1 MSPQG
6 PGAGAAGDRETAW
19 RPAPFNRRS
28 VLPVGVSVRPGR
40 VSHGALTR
48 PGCAGRRRF
57 SLPGL
62 CRGLTGLPR
71 RRVRVPRRCRVRA
84 ARIGMLP
91 RGRCGSLPGCA
102 GPLAGWRTAPKT
114 AISHAPTKTR
124 ATRAMTSTAAGDTGE
139 PGSGRRSLLRRQA
152 AGAAHGPCPGTGGRG
167 RRWSRRPGWAVSARC
182 ESHGPGRSRKWHPAA
197 DLHKFLTW

>member
-62 CRGLTGLPR
+62 CRGLIGLPR
-71 RRVRVPRRCRVRA
+71 RRVRVPRRCGVRA
-84 ARIGMLP
+84 ARFGLLP

-102 GPLAGWRTAPKT
+102 GPLAGWRAVRRM
-114 AISHAPTKTR
+114 AISHAASKARTP
-124 ATRAMTSTAAGDTGE
+124 RAMTSTAAG
-139 PGSGRRSLLRRQA
+139 PGRTRVRRQIL
-152 AGAAHGPCPGTGGRG
+152 PSPPGRG
-167 RRWSRRPGWAVSARC
+167 CRARSPWPGPQVVTPSPLGRLRALRESRAGPLKGVASRRRLA
-182 ESHGPGRSRKWHPAA
+182 
-197 DLHKFLTW
+197 

>member
-62 CRGLTGLPR
+62 CRGLIGLPR
-71 RRVRVPRRCRVRA
+71 RRVRVPRRCGVRA
-84 ARIGMLP
+84 ARFGLLP

-102 GPLAGWRTAPKT
+102 GPLAGWRAVRRM
-114 AISHAPTKTR
+114 AISHAAGKARTP
-124 ATRAMTSTAAGDTGE
+124 RAMTSTAAG
-139 PGSGRRSLLRRQA
+139 PGRTRVRRQIL
-152 AGAAHGPCPGTGGRG
+152 PSPPGRG
-167 RRWSRRPGWAVSARC
+167 CRARSPWPGPQVVTPSPLGRLRALRESRAGPLKGVASRRRLA
-182 ESHGPGRSRKWHPAA
+182 
-197 DLHKFLTW
+197 